1 MYLFV
6 VLFKMRSVKL
16 KKLKQLHLMDVEV
29 PKDLSHL
36 TLDVICQSSFGYN
49 CSGCGRYKKLVYFVT
64 IFLRHFCVCM
74 QRFLTYELK
83 H

>member
-6 VLFKMRSVKL
+6 VLFKLRSVQL

-36 TLDVICQSSFGYN
+36 TLDVICQSSATTALAVDGT
-49 CSGCGRYKKLVYFVT
+49 KKLVYFVT

-74 QRFLTYELK
+74 QGFLTYELK